1 MEKWC
6 RISLA
11 GVLLGNCALLID
23 YFVISIPYAIMI
35 PVLLIAIILI
45 FAGLIVRK
53 KQKKDRI

>member
-1 MEKWC
+1 MEKWR

-23 YFVISIPYAIMI
+23 YFVTTIPYAIMI

-45 FAGLIVRK
+45 FAGLIVKK

>member
-1 MEKWC
+1 MEKWR

-11 GVLLGNCALLID
+11 GVLLGNCVLLID
-23 YFVISIPYAIMI
+23 YFVTSIPYAIMI

-53 KQKKDRI
+53 KQKTV